1 MWALEPDCVDVS
13 RLPAPDAPGP
23 HFAMGPTAHES
34 ERQVGERM
42 VTNEVQWLGAKAKE
56 LLDAYAESTP
66 MRQPL
71 TFDQIEEI
79 WERDV
84 RPRLKE
90 FESMQSRWSTD
101 EGPSQDSRW
110 YAQWRVPDRG

>member
-1 MWALEPDCVDVS
+1 
-13 RLPAPDAPGP
+13 
-23 HFAMGPTAHES
+23 MGPTAHES
-34 ERQVGERM
+34 DRQVGERM
-42 VTNEVQWLGAKAKE
+42 VADEAQWLGAKAKE
-56 LLDAYAESTP
+56 LLNGYAGATP
-66 MRQPL
+66 ARQPL

-84 RPRLKE
+84 RPQLKE
-90 FESMQSRWSTD
+90 FESMQSHWSND